1 MDALR
6 ASWVEL
12 EAKVRD
18 FINDEEVRELVRA
31 FEEATIPPSQ
41 FHHCAHIA
49 VALTYLSERPLVD
62 ATVRMRETLRRFT
75 QHHGV
80 NVYHETVTRFWMKL
94 LDHLAATHYRDVPL
108 WRRINLIVERWTVT
122 DPVATHYSRDVIKSR
137 AARESWIDPDRLP
150 LPF

>member
-18 FINDEEVRELVRA
+18 FTNDEEVRELVRA

-41 FHHCAHIA
+41 FQHCAHIA
-49 VALTYLSERPLVD
+49 VALSYLSEGSLDD

-94 LDHLAATHYRDVPL
+94 LDHLATTHYRDMPL
-108 WRRINLIVERWTVT
+108 WRRINLIVERWAVT
-122 DPVATHYSRDVIKSR
+122 DPVAAHYSRDVIKSR
-137 AARESWIDPDRLP
+137 AARESWIAPDRLP

>member
-1 MDALR
+1 
-6 ASWVEL
+6 L

-18 FINDEEVRELVRA
+18 FVNDEEVRELVRA

-49 VALTYLSERPLVD
+49 VALTYLSEAPLDD
-62 ATVRMRETLRRFT
+62 ATVRMRETLQRFT

-94 LDHLAATHYRDVPL
+94 LDHLATTHYRDMPL
-108 WRRINLIVERWTVT
+108 WRRINLIVERWAVT
-122 DPVATHYSRDVIKSR
+122 DPVAAHYSRDVISSR
-137 AARESWIDPDRLP
+137 AARESWINPDRLP